1 MHEVRYQMDRTQFS
15 LPADQATEK
24 YMFVF
29 NICSSTFLGLDLKQA
44 CGVHQGGKAWS
55 RLPSLESRSRP
66 GQ

>member
-1 MHEVRYQMDRTQFS
+1 MHEVRNQMDRTQFS
-15 LPADQATEK
+15 LLADQAKERCLFSM
-24 YMFVF
+24 Y
-29 NICSSTFLGLDLKQA
+29 GLQLFPGVDLRQA

>member
-1 MHEVRYQMDRTQFS
+1 MHEVRNQMDRTQFS

-29 NICSSTFLGLDLKQA
+29 IYVLQLFLGLDLKQA
-44 CGVHQGGKAWS
+44 CGVHQGGKARS